1 MDRESDNYTA
11 ELLLKQLGALETGH
25 GTSAAG
31 AASLRGI
38 LTAHRIPLAGVRV
51 TDGSGLSRLD
61 RLTAGTIVAL
71 LHAAWED
78 AEVRE
83 PFVAALAVAG
93 RSGTLADRMRTP
105 PARGNVF
112 AKTGTTDVASA
123 LSGFVR
129 RRFLFSVLENGRP
142 LSISAA
148 RRAQD
153 GFASVLATQ

>member
-1 MDRESDNYTA
+1 MVDGGTTNKA
-11 ELLLKQLGALETGH
+11 FLLELLDRPEVQSGQLD
-25 GTSAAG
+25 
-31 AASLRGI
+31 
-38 LTAHRIPLAGVRV
+38 TAW
-51 TDGSGLSRLD
+51 LD
-61 RLTAGTIVAL
+61 RLTARTIVSL
-71 LHAAWED
+71 LRAAWAD
-78 AEVRE
+78 ADVGG

-112 AKTGTTDVASA
+112 AKTGTTDIASA

-129 RRFLFSVLENGRP
+129 RRFLFSVLQNGRP

-153 GFASVLATQ
+153 GFASVLAAQ